1 MSPLSALFMI
11 DLPVPRFDS
20 DLEEDPCKWGLLQ
33 NAAQRKIAALVIETF
48 LQNGIKPIIIK
59 GIAVARYYP
68 EGQWRKFTDIDLAVS
83 SSDFGR
89 ADAVKIEASN
99 SFQPVDLHREL
110 RHLDTVP
117 WADLFEHSTLETI
130 EGTDIRFLCPEDH
143 LRVICAHWL
152 TDGGAYKH
160 RLWDIYWSVQN
171 RPKDFDWD
179 RCLNIVSP
187 NRRKW
192 VIYTIGL
199 ANRYLDLRID
209 DLPFVDE
216 ARELPKWLIRSLERE
231 WRSTTRLQPLVLFTR
246 DPFGLFRQI
255 LKRLPPNAIQ
265 ATIDMDG
272 SLDARTRLHYQIG
285 DIYTRFVRA
294 VRLRFHR

>member
-1 MSPLSALFMI
+1 MASNDSPELEISAVGGPF
-11 DLPVPRFDS
+11 R
-20 DLEEDPCKWGLLQ
+20 WGMLQ
-33 NAAQRKIAALVIETF
+33 KRSQRVSAASAIGTF
-48 LQNGIKPIIIK
+48 HRNGIESIVIK

-68 EGQWRKFTDIDLAVS
+68 ADQWRKFTDIDLAVS
-83 SSDFGR
+83 GSDFDR
-89 ADAVKIEASN
+89 AEAVKIEASN

>member
-1 MSPLSALFMI
+1 
-11 DLPVPRFDS
+11 
-20 DLEEDPCKWGLLQ
+20 
-33 NAAQRKIAALVIETF
+33 
-48 LQNGIKPIIIK
+48 
-59 GIAVARYYP
+59 
-68 EGQWRKFTDIDLAVS
+68 AVS
-83 SSDFGR
+83 GSDFDR
-89 ADAVKIEASN
+89 AEALKIEASN
-99 SFQPVDLHREL
+99 RFQPVDLHREL